1 PADAT
6 GLAADVLAFVRQRD
20 ATHPQDLAPVF
31 GRERA
36 VNGWGGFSKAT
47 TRALHS
53 LHHHGLLRVVG
64 RRDGIRIY
72 AAAPAPPAPF
82 SPPERVR
89 RIVLLMTRILSP
101 VPETSLRAAFGLFA
115 RRTPGLGRI
124 GGVIKDLLATGELA
138 CGEVDRVRYLW
149 PAGVAAD
156 DVPRDV
162 RF

>member
-1 PADAT
+1 MA
-6 GLAADVLAFVRQRD
+6 
-20 ATHPQDLAPVF
+20 
-31 GRERA
+31 
-36 VNGWGGFSKAT
+36 
-47 TRALHS
+47 
-53 LHHHGLLRVVG
+53 
-64 RRDGIRIY
+64 
-72 AAAPAPPAPF
+72 
-82 SPPERVR
+82 
-89 RIVLLMTRILSP
+89 RILSP

-162 RF
+162 RFLAPFDPIVWDRQRFEHLWGWPYRLEAYTPPPKRRFGYYAMPLLWGDRVIGWAN